1 MTDFSTD
8 LNIESFNVEPFTLID
23 EVNSEEFYI
32 GISKNSRNTTKT
44 NWRIKKIWKDGTIW
58 RVQFPDGDQS
68 YNYVWDDRIS
78 SYAYK

>member
-8 LNIESFNVEPFTLID
+8 MNTQSFNIEPFSLID
-23 EVNSEEFYI
+23 EKSSELFYI
-32 GISKNSRNTTKT
+32 GISKDGRNTSAA

-68 YNYVWDDRIS
+68 YSYVWDSRIGV
-78 SYAYK
+78 YTYE